1 MGVYRSVGVRVFFLL
16 QKMFSEIIQE
26 CQRIGV
32 YGVFGQ
38 GIGGQLVKFG
48 KNVLFKRDDLIGLD
62 MSVKVSDLVSQE
74 VNFGFIR
81 FKFGVK
87 MILVNGTLVDVFVD
101 YFVYLQIGYVLFI
114 QGNVVFDFVIFRLV
128 FVLDFVIGEQLFVNY
143 FCIQYLCFKLI
154 FQFFNIQ
161 YKSSLRNY
169 DNK

>member
-128 FVLDFVIGEQLFVNY
+128 FVLDFVIGEQLFVNIFVFSIY
-143 FCIQYLCFKLI
+143 VLNRFFSFLI
-154 FQFFNIQ
+154 FSI
-161 YKSSLRNY
+161 KVV
-169 DNK
+169 